1 MRECVFCQVA
11 RRQRPARIVFE
22 DELAVAFEDTH
33 PQAPT
38 HLLVIPRQH
47 IAGLDEATAEDTLL
61 LGHLQRV
68 AAQLAV
74 ERNIHRTGYR
84 TVLNVGPNAGQSI
97 FHLHLHLLG
106 GRPMRWPPG

>member
-1 MRECVFCQVA
+1 MPECLFCQIL
-11 RRQRPARIVFE
+11 RGERPSRIVFE
-22 DELAVAFEDTH
+22 DDTVVAFEDVR

-38 HLLVIPRQH
+38 HLLLIPRKH
-47 IAGLDEATAEDTLL
+47 IAGLDEAASEDESL
-61 LGHLQRV
+61 LGRLQRV

-84 TVLNVGPNAGQSI
+84 TVLNVGPNAGQSV

-106 GRPMRWPPG
+106 GRPLRWPPG

>member
-1 MRECVFCQVA
+1 MARCIFCEIVRRE
-11 RRQRPARIVFE
+11 RPARIVYE
-22 DELAVAFEDTH
+22 DETTVAFEDSH

-38 HLLVIPRQH
+38 HLLVIPREH
-47 IAGLDEATAEDTLL
+47 ISGLDQARAEDEALV
-61 LGHLQRV
+61 GHLQRV
-68 AAQLAV
+68 AARLAA

-106 GRPMRWPPG
+106 GRPLRWPPG